1 LNREQKEAAV
11 ADLAERLKEAQAI
24 FAVDYRGISVPE
36 AAELRS
42 KLAEADASF
51 RIVKNRL
58 TKLATAGAGVE
69 VLDEALVGPTAL
81 ALIHGDPVTAAKAIF
96 TFSRQHNVLEFK
108 TGIMDG
114 EPVDAE
120 RFVALARLPAL
131 DVMHGQLVGMTA
143 SPLTGLVRGLGSM
156 LAGLAVALKEME
168 EKGLVQGEAEAP
180 AEAPTEAEAAE
191 EPPAE
196 PEEAEAPAEPEE
208 EEAPAEEA
216 VGDEPVVQEDAEP
229 SPAETEEPSTDETE
243 NESEEQ

>member
-1 LNREQKEAAV
+1 MNREQKEAAV
-11 ADLAERLKEAQAI
+11 ADLAERLKQAQAI

-42 KLAEADASF
+42 KLAQADASF

-96 TFSRQHNVLEFK
+96 TFSRQHDVLEFK
-108 TGIMDG
+108 AGIMDG
-114 EPVDAE
+114 EPVDSE

-156 LAGLAVALKEME
+156 LGGLAIALKEME
-168 EKGLVQGEAEAP
+168 DKGLVQGEAP
-180 AEAPTEAEAAE
+180 AE

-196 PEEAEAPAEPEE
+196 QGDEEASPADAPEEPEDGSTETSERTEDDESPEEPEGQ
-208 EEAPAEEA
+208 AEDSSE
-216 VGDEPVVQEDAEP
+216 GT
-229 SPAETEEPSTDETE
+229 ETEE
-243 NESEEQ
+243 EQ